1 MMSEIISPAPS
12 KKLLRV
18 ATIDQERIVVR
29 SVDID
34 IIDDE
39 TFGDVGV
46 ISYTWGFGR
55 SSWCDEE
62 TGLKWEISDRSLS
75 ICREALRYF
84 KRVWMDS
91 ICIIQADPEHHQ
103 AANLKISTFVDS

>member
-1 MMSEIISPAPS
+1 M
-12 KKLLRV
+12 

-46 ISYTWGFGR
+46 ISYTW
-55 SSWCDEE
+55 
-62 TGLKWEISDRSLS
+62 
-75 ICREALRYF
+75 ALGDLPGVM
-84 KRVWMDS
+84 KR
-91 ICIIQADPEHHQ
+91 QA
-103 AANLKISTFVDS
+103 